1 MTIFSDEG
9 HDAHTYALG
18 GWAITPTHWRLFGEE
33 WKADARH
40 HRDAQRRAVSGVP
53 RISDDEQQP
62 EGIL

>member
-1 MTIFSDEG
+1 MMTIFSDES

-33 WKADARH
+33 WKAMLD

-53 RISDDEQQP
+53 RISDDEQP
-62 EGIL
+62 EGVL